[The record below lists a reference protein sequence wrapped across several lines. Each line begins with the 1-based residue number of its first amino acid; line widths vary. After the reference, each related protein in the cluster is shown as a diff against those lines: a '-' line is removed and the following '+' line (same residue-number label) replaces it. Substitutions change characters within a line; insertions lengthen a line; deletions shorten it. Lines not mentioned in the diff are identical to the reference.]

1 MPLQDSVGSSDGTA
15 AALERVLREQ
25 WEASQLVSN
34 RKQMEVEDDAARL
47 MRLMVS
53 LCMLSSYGIWYS
65 SDDDGD
71 DQDVTS
77 SPRVR
82 PARDYSVTYFF
93 NTMPGTKEAA
103 AVAASGWV
111 SGCGLDNGDEEV
123 EEREVRL
130 GFGFGKWND
139 CGS

>member
-53 LCMLSSYGIWYS
+53 
-65 SDDDGD
+65 
-71 DQDVTS
+71 
-77 SPRVR
+77 
-82 PARDYSVTYFF
+82 
-93 NTMPGTKEAA
+93 
-103 AVAASGWV
+103 
-111 SGCGLDNGDEEV
+111 
-123 EEREVRL
+123 
-130 GFGFGKWND
+130 
-139 CGS
+139 